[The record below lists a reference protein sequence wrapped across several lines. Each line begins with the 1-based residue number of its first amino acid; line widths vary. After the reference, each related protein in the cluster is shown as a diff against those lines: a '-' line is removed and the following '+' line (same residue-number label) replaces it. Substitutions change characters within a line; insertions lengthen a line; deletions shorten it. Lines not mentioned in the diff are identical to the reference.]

1 MVCLLLMKRLLS
13 YIYPLTKKV
22 VSEYNDI
29 LEITWYNG
37 EKHLNSKNANY
48 SYGSLQKILKIGLEK
63 IDLTNTKEV
72 LILGL
77 GGGSVI
83 ETLRKDFN
91 YQKNITALEIDP
103 VIIQIAGEEFNIRE
117 SENLKINCVD
127 AFTYMKQNKK
137 QFDLIILDLYI
148 DIHVPA
154 SFLELPF
161 WQTILKA
168 SEKSILFNASLEA
181 DSNDNI
187 LTIISLLKENK
198 YDVEKLEKVNQTNT
212 LVIAKLKN

>member
-1 MVCLLLMKRLLS
+1 MKKLLS
-13 YIYPLTKKV
+13 YIYPVTKKV

-48 SYGSLQKILKIGLEK
+48 SYGSLQKILKIGLDK

-91 YQKNITALEIDP
+91 YKKNITALEIDS
-103 VIIQIAGEEFNIRE
+103 VIIQIAEEEFNIRK
-117 SENLKINCVD
+117 SENLKIICVD
-127 AFTYMKQNKK
+127 ALTYMQQNKK
-137 QFDLIILDLYI
+137 QYDLIILDLYI
-148 DIHVPA
+148 DIHVPS
-154 SFLELPF
+154 SFLEIPF

-168 SEKSILFNASLEA
+168 SKQSILFNASLEA
-181 DSNDNI
+181 ETNDKI
-187 LTIISLLKENK
+187 STIISLSKEHN
-198 YDVEKLEKVNQTNT
+198 YHVEKLEKVNRTNT
-212 LVIAKLKN
+212 LVIAKLLN

>member
-1 MVCLLLMKRLLS
+1 MKKLLS
-13 YIYPLTKKV
+13 YIYPVTKKV

-63 IDLTNTKEV
+63 IDLTNSKEV

-103 VIIQIAGEEFNIRE
+103 VIVQIAKEEFNIRE
-117 SENLKINCVD
+117 SKNLKIICVD
-127 AFTYMKQNKK
+127 ALTYMQQNKRH
-137 QFDLIILDLYI
+137 FDLIILDLYI
-148 DIHVPA
+148 DIHVPS
-154 SFLELPF
+154 SFLKIPF
-161 WQTILKA
+161 WHSILKA
-168 SEKSILFNASLEA
+168 SKKSILFNASLEA
-181 DSNDNI
+181 NTNDNI
-187 LTIISLLKENK
+187 SNIISLLKENK
-198 YDVEKLEKVNQTNT
+198 YHVEKLEKVNQTNT
-212 LVIAKLKN
+212 LVIANIKN